1 VVSRLLNFRYLS
13 LRPCVRVTGNT
24 TAMGRALDV
33 ILEKIFSDPVSNSC
47 PNVSYSD
54 AQLAASLAGGSVAGV
69 GSKLHTGMIPNHPS
83 FAMLRYSL
91 RYCGYA
97 ESSIEE
103 IVASIYT
110 LASYGFLSLAE
121 GSTDPNDPT
130 GIATMLGI
138 AAASGIYP
146 YPASTSSDSD
156 TTANYATTVAASQS
170 SGANYAM
177 TAPGF
182 ADSSANAGM
191 PYGTYP
197 GFMNAAAGSYDQNA
211 AAVYHQYYGYN
222 SSDYSGSASIPPPP
236 PPPAPPTTEAANSA
250 QTVTHSFEIGEHMV
264 GVLLGPAGRS
274 ITDLQTWSGAT
285 VEVSKKGVFAPG
297 TRNRIVTI
305 TGSALAVHSASY
317 FMKQCIDYEEMRR
330 AASYT
335 QPSPPQSQPRA
346 LPPSNAYSQP
356 YSQPWPAPQQTAR

>member
-1 VVSRLLNFRYLS
+1 VHVCVS
-13 LRPCVRVTGNT
+13 GNT
-24 TAMGRALDV
+24 TAMGRALDI
-33 ILEKIFSDPVSNSC
+33 ILEKIFSDPSSNSC

-54 AQLAASLAGGSVAGV
+54 AQLMASLAGGAVPGV
-69 GSKLHTGMIPNHPS
+69 GLKLHTGIIPNHPS

-91 RYCGYA
+91 RYGGYT

-130 GIATMLGI
+130 GVAKMLGI

-146 YPASTSSDSD
+146 YSASTSSASD
-156 TTANYATTVAASQS
+156 TTTIYATTVATSQS
-170 SGANYAM
+170 SSANYAI

-182 ADSSANAGM
+182 ADNSANAGM

-197 GFMNAAAGSYDQNA
+197 GFVNMVAGNYDSNAAAY
-211 AAVYHQYYGYN
+211 QYYGYN
-222 SSDYSGSASIPPPP
+222 SSDYSGSTNIPPPP
-236 PPPAPPTTEAANSA
+236 PPPPREAANST

-264 GVLLGPAGRS
+264 GALLGPAGRS

-305 TGSALAVHSASY
+305 TGSPMAVHSASY

-330 AASYT
+330 ASSAM
-335 QPSPPQSQPRA
+335 QPGPQAPN
-346 LPPSNAYSQP
+346 LPATNM
-356 YSQPWPAPQQTAR
+356 YSQPWPTPQQTAR